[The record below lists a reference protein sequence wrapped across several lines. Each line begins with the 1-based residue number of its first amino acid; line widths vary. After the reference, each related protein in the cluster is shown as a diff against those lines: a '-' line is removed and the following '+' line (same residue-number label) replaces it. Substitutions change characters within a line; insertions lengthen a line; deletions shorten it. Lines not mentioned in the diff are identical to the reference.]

1 MSPEPLAEHWAKVR
15 AAAERNDRDPDA
27 LQLVAAM
34 RPVRDQTQVDAIRAY
49 ADVGVDHL
57 IVDLYVPSRDAVFD
71 ELHHFATEVAPQF
84 RER

>member
-1 MSPEPLAEHWAKVR
+1 
-15 AAAERNDRDPDA
+15 
-27 LQLVAAM
+27 M

-57 IVDLYVPSRDAVFD
+57 IVDLYVQSRDAVFD
-71 ELHHFATEVAPQF
+71 ELHQFATDVAPQF